1 LIVWAVLLLVVD
13 LWIPSER
20 KGLTALLAAVGLA
33 LSLGLTL
40 AQSGNSELAFGGMV
54 MLDGFAVYLNVLY
67 LVSGLVVVALSHDY
81 LKRTGVD
88 RGEFYPLMMFSVS
101 GMMLLTQAYNLIV
114 VFLAIEFLSTPLYVL
129 AGIARKRLESEEA
142 ALKYF
147 LLGTF
152 SSAFVLYGVALIFG
166 ATANTGMESILLV
179 VQSGEANMVLFVA
192 GAALMLVGFGFK
204 VAAVPFHEW
213 APDVYQGA
221 PTPISGFMAVAVKA
235 AGFAALLRV
244 FLTIFPSLAA
254 DLAPIGWG
262 IAALTMVVGNVLA
275 IAQTNLKRLL
285 AYSSIAH
292 AGYLLMAFVAYGN
305 GQIAGQAVAAM
316 VYYLVAYG
324 LTTFGAWAVVI
335 SVETAEG
342 KGLELDEY
350 AGLGSKY
357 PWLGLS
363 MLVFMLSLTGIPLT
377 VGFWG
382 KFFLFRTAVDAGYTT
397 LALIGLLSSL
407 VSAFYYLRVVVVMF
421 MRPGEPRVRRESWL
435 SLVAIVA
442 ALAVVGLSV
451 LPNQLLRICR
461 RGGAAVAVRCRESRS
476 EKRRRRISNN
486 AG

>member
-1 LIVWAVLLLVVD
+1 MTLADFLTILPITAVIVWALLLLVAD
-13 LWIPSER
+13 LWIPKAR
-20 KGLTALLAAVGLA
+20 KDLTALLAAVGLA
-33 LSLGLTL
+33 VALGLTL
-40 AQSGNSELAFGGMV
+40 AQTGRSELAFQGMV
-54 MLDGFAVYLNVLY
+54 MLDGFAVFLNVLY

-88 RGEFYPLMMFSVS
+88 RGEYYSLMMFSIA

-129 AGIARKRLESEEA
+129 AGIGRNRLESEES

-152 SSAFVLYGVALIFG
+152 SSAFVVYGVALIFG
-166 ATANTGMESILLV
+166 ATAATGMESILQA
-179 VQSGEANMVLFVA
+179 VQTGEANMVLFVA
-192 GAALMLVGFGFK
+192 GAALLLVGFGFK

-221 PTPISGFMAVAVKA
+221 PTPVSSFMAVAVKA

-244 FLTIFPSLAA
+244 YLTIFPAVA
-254 DLAPIGWG
+254 EDLAPIGWG

-275 IAQTNLKRLL
+275 IAQSNLKRLL

-305 GQIAGQAVAAM
+305 GQVSGQAVAAM
-316 VYYLVAYG
+316 IFYLAAYA

-342 KGLELDEY
+342 RGLTLDEY
-350 AGLGSKY
+350 AGLGPKY
-357 PWLGLS
+357 PWLGLA

-382 KFFLFRTAVDAGYTT
+382 KFFLFRTAVDAGYTS
-397 LALIGLLSSL
+397 LALIGLLTSL
-407 VSAFYYLRVVVVMF
+407 ISAFYYLRVVVVMF

-435 SLVAIVA
+435 SLVAIAA

-451 LPNQLLRICR
+451 LPNQLLDF
-461 RGGAAVAVRCRESRS
+461 AAQAVLRLQ
-476 EKRRRRISNN
+476 
-486 AG
+486 

>member
-1 LIVWAVLLLVVD
+1 MSLADLLSLLPVIVLVAWALLLLVVD
-13 LWIPSER
+13 LWVPKGR
-20 KGLTALLAAVGLA
+20 KGITALLAAFGLA
-33 LSLGLTL
+33 ISLGLTL
-40 AQSGNSELAFGGMV
+40 AQAGQSDLAFRNMV
-54 MLDGFAVYLNVLY
+54 ILDGFAVYLNVLF
-67 LVSGLVVVALSHDY
+67 LASGLVVIGLSHDY
-81 LKRTGVD
+81 IKRMNLEK
-88 RGEFYPLMMFSVS
+88 GEYYPLMLFSIS

-129 AGIARKRLESEEA
+129 AGLARERQESEES

-166 ATANTGMESILLV
+166 ATGTTGMDGIVASVQAGSANSALLL
-179 VQSGEANMVLFVA
+179 G
-192 GAALMLVGFGFK
+192 GAALMLIGFGFK

-221 PTPISGFMAVAVKA
+221 PSPVSGFMAVTVKA

-244 FLTIFPSLAA
+244 FLTAFPSIAA
-254 DLAPIGWG
+254 DLAPVGWG

-305 GQIAGQAVAAM
+305 GVLAGQAVAAM
-316 VYYLVAYG
+316 LFYLVAYG

-335 SVETAEG
+335 SVEQAEYR
-342 KGLELDEY
+342 GLELDDY
-350 AGLGSKY
+350 AGLGTRY
-357 PWLGLS
+357 PWLGIA

-377 VGFWG
+377 MGFWG
-382 KFFLFRTAVDAGYTT
+382 KFFLFRTTVEAGYTG

-407 VSAFYYLRVVVVMF
+407 ISAFYYLRVVVVMF
-421 MRPGEPRVRRESWL
+421 MRPGEPRVRRDSWL
-435 SLVAIVA
+435 SLVAVGA
-442 ALAVVGLSV
+442 ALAVVLLSV
-451 LPNQLLRICR
+451 LPNQLLRI
-461 RGGAAVAVRCRESRS
+461 AADAVLRLQ
-476 EKRRRRISNN
+476 
-486 AG
+486 

>member
-1 LIVWAVLLLVVD
+1 MSLADLLSLLPVIVLVAWALLLLVVD
-13 LWIPSER
+13 LWVPKGR
-20 KGLTALLAAVGLA
+20 KGITALLAAFGLA
-33 LSLGLTL
+33 ISLGLTL
-40 AQSGNSELAFGGMV
+40 AQAGQSDLAFHNMV
-54 MLDGFAVYLNVLY
+54 MLDGFAVFLNVLF
-67 LVSGLVVVALSHDY
+67 LASGLVVIGLSHDY
-81 LKRTGVD
+81 IKRMNLE
-88 RGEFYPLMMFSVS
+88 RGEYYPLMLFSIS

-129 AGIARKRLESEEA
+129 AGLARDRQESEES

-166 ATANTGMESILLV
+166 ATGTTGMDGIVASVQAGSANSALLL
-179 VQSGEANMVLFVA
+179 G
-192 GAALMLVGFGFK
+192 GAALMLIGFGFK

-221 PTPISGFMAVAVKA
+221 PSPVSGFMAVTVKA

-244 FLTIFPSLAA
+244 FLTAFPSIAA
-254 DLAPIGWG
+254 DLAPVGWG

-305 GQIAGQAVAAM
+305 GELVGQAVAAM
-316 VYYLVAYG
+316 LFYLIAYG

-335 SVETAEG
+335 SVEQAEYR
-342 KGLELDEY
+342 GLELDDY
-350 AGLGSKY
+350 AGLGTRY
-357 PWLGLS
+357 PWLGIA

-377 VGFWG
+377 MGFWG
-382 KFFLFRTAVDAGYTT
+382 KFFLFRTTVEAGYTE

-407 VSAFYYLRVVVVMF
+407 ISAYYYLRVVVFMF
-421 MRPGEPRVRRESWL
+421 MRPGEPRVRRDSWL
-435 SLVAIVA
+435 SLVAVGA
-442 ALAVVGLSV
+442 ALAVVLLSV
-451 LPNQLLRICR
+451 LPNQLLRI
-461 RGGAAVAVRCRESRS
+461 AADAVLRLQ
-476 EKRRRRISNN
+476 
-486 AG
+486 